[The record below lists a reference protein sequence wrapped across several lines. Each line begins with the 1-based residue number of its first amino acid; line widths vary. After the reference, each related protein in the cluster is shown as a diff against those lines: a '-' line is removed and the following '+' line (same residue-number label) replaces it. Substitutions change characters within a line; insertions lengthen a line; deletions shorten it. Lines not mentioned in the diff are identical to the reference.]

1 MTLKTRTHTAQKIR
15 ELSVP
20 SLSLFYLL
28 KRRHLVNK
36 KISTSPEGRGD
47 GEGGSREP
55 PLLLLLLQVWK
66 EEGGG
71 INILKGKFNN
81 FPFCKKRLVE
91 VREGSLLEK
100 CFGASFAK
108 AFAAAASHWTSLLLN
123 NFFGSTVLLL

>member
-1 MTLKTRTHTAQKIR
+1 MVKVGVENPPFFFFFFR
-15 ELSVP
+15 
-20 SLSLFYLL
+20 Y
-28 KRRHLVNK
+28 
-36 KISTSPEGRGD
+36 GR
-47 GEGGSREP
+47 
-55 PLLLLLLQVWK
+55 

-123 NFFGSTVLLL
+123 NFFGSTVLLLKQQFVDTWNNW